1 MARPKTQKRMLH
13 TIIRWLVAGL
23 ILAPL
28 SWFFYIEAGRILSNI
43 AIRQIARLTNTEIQT
58 GLVDFQTNGSIYIEQ
73 LVISPKE
80 QNGRGA
86 ILKAEKVQG
95 QLSIGSVLLLKP
107 RLKVINIDDFVFTA
121 QYDLDTGFSNL
132 SGLNIK
138 YNTSKIIRM
147 PRISLKAGTLQYSK
161 ISNGQSQVAVSVPID
176 ADFGLDNN
184 SEDGYGFEIT
194 TATMSSG
201 FAKSRLKGLWKP
213 GIVTIAGGI
222 SSIDV
227 PELEMAWIIDVL
239 AAEFKYDQN
248 NDFSLKLSMPDL
260 QSKRNEAL
268 DNLAS
273 VGPIF
278 LGKSGLFTALQGF
291 FDMYQPK
298 GMVDAKL
305 EMSGNLNRLSESTM
319 AGSANC
325 KDAAFCYNK
334 FPYAIENLTGRID
347 FTKNSVTLNN
357 LSGKHGDTQLFI
369 NGTCSDFG
377 PNLKYGIRITSDNMP
392 LDNDL
397 YNALKTKQKEFWAAF
412 SPTGLAGID
421 FQLNRQTQTDKEI
434 KLAVELHGSEAVYR
448 NFPYQ
453 LQNLTGRLL
462 FNKNKVIFSDV
473 VSQVSQRKITLN
485 GEIETRG
492 AETNKPPVYDFLI
505 NVNNVPL
512 DATLEAA
519 LTEKQKNLYDQF
531 CPAGL
536 ADGLIKVSTQDSGTP
551 GVTAALSFRN
561 ASLKLEQ
568 FPHPVSDI
576 TAKAVFSPDLIDV
589 RNFSGRYG
597 NDLLSLTGQ
606 IHLDQEYRQLLY
618 QLKLRLE
625 ETLLNDDLLSLLP
638 GSLKKIVSEFKPE
651 GSVNLSADL
660 NKESL
665 TETPDYGISIEC
677 LRNSATIP
685 KLPFPLKD
693 ITGTLTI
700 KDNIIELKDIA
711 ASIGDNVQ
719 ETADN
724 ATIKLNGRA
733 SLAGNTFSDIL
744 LHLSAK
750 DISFANQLNL
760 LMPQRVRP
768 LYDKLSPDGLF
779 GLDFENMRISHTDD
793 GQKSIDFDGDVIFN
807 DSTFKTSGLRTSLNT
822 TLKSKGTYKT
832 GEGLSR
838 FQGAF
843 NGGTMKIQ
851 GKSFSNL
858 KADVIYDPNS
868 RHWSTQGLV
877 ADCYGGKLK
886 GKFEFMQP
894 VEQFGEYVLQTGF
907 DNIDL
912 KQFLADT
919 VSGQAPEQGHTSGKM
934 NGSLSLNATLG
945 DNSSRI
951 GTCKL
956 SISDM
961 QVGKL
966 SPLARILQVLQLS
979 GPEDYAF
986 DRMFVDSYIKQDGL
1000 FVQKLDLAGESL
1012 AFYGS
1017 GWMDLKNRSIE
1028 LALTARGKRLATD
1041 DPSILQSLT
1050 EGLGQAVVR
1059 MDVSGDIYDPKV
1071 TTKTLPL
1078 IEQTLNIF
1086 GTKPDK

>member
-1 MARPKTQKRMLH
+1 MARPKTQKRMLN

-28 SWFFYIEAGRILSNI
+28 SWFFYIEAGRILSHI
-43 AIRQIARLTNTEIQT
+43 AIRQIAKLTNTKIRT
-58 GLVDFQTNGSIYIEQ
+58 GLVDFHTDGSVYIEQ
-73 LVISPKE
+73 LVISSKE
-80 QNGRGA
+80 QNGRDT
-86 ILKAEKVQG
+86 ILKAEKVYG
-95 QLSIGSVLLLKP
+95 QFSVSSVLLLRP
-107 RLKVINIDDFVFTA
+107 RLKVINIEDFVFTA
-121 QYDLDTGFSNL
+121 QYDLDTGWSNL
-132 SGLNIK
+132 SGLKIK
-138 YNTSKIIRM
+138 YNKSKLVRM

-161 ISNGQSQVAVSVPID
+161 ISNGQAQVAVSVPID
-176 ADFGLDNN
+176 ADFGLDKN
-184 SEDGYGFEIT
+184 SEDGYSFEIT
-194 TATMSSG
+194 TATMASG

-213 GIVTIAGGI
+213 GIVTMAGGI

-239 AAEFKYDQN
+239 AAEFKYDEN
-248 NDFSLKLSMPDL
+248 NDFSLKLSVPDL
-260 QSKRNEAL
+260 ESRRNEAL

-305 EMSGNLNRLSESTM
+305 EMSGNLGRLSESTM
-319 AGSANC
+319 AGNANC

-334 FPYAIENLTGRID
+334 FPYAIEHLTGRID

-357 LSGKHGDTQLFI
+357 LSGKHGETRFFL
-369 NGTCSDFG
+369 NGSCSNFG
-377 PNLKYGIRITSDNMP
+377 PNLKYAIRITSDNMP

-397 YNALKTKQKEFWAAF
+397 YNALKTKQKEFWSVF
-412 SPTGLAGID
+412 SPAGFAAID
-421 FQLNRQTQTDKEI
+421 LHLSRQTQTDKEV
-434 KLAVELHGSEAVYR
+434 KLAVELLDSEAVYR

-462 FNKNKVIFSDV
+462 FNKNKIIFSDV
-473 VSQVSQRKITLN
+473 VSQVSQRKIILN

-492 AETNKPPVYDFLI
+492 ADKPPMYDFLI
-505 NVNNVPL
+505 KVNNAPL
-512 DATLEAA
+512 DATLQAA

-536 ADGLIKVSTQDSGTP
+536 ADGLIKVSTQDSGAP
-551 GVTAALSFRN
+551 SVTAGLSFKN

-568 FPHPVSDI
+568 FPRPVSDI
-576 TAKAVFSPDLIDV
+576 TAKAVFTPDLINV
-589 RNFSGRYG
+589 KEFAGRYG
-597 NDLLSLTGQ
+597 NDLIFLTGQ
-606 IHLDQEYRQLLY
+606 IHIDQEYRQSLY
-618 QLKLRLE
+618 QLTLRLE
-625 ETLLNDDLLSLLP
+625 QTLLNDDLLNLLP
-638 GSLKKIVSEFKPE
+638 GSLKNIVSELKPE

-660 NKESL
+660 NKVSL
-665 TETPDYGISIEC
+665 TEPPDYSITLEC
-677 LRNSATIP
+677 LSNSVTIP

-711 ASIGDNVQ
+711 AGIGDNVPAT
-719 ETADN
+719 EDN
-724 ATIKLNGRA
+724 ATIKLNGQA
-733 SLAGNTFSDIL
+733 ILAGNTFSDIL

-750 DISFANQLNL
+750 DISLANQLNL
-760 LMPQRVRP
+760 VLPQRVKP
-768 LYDKLSPDGLF
+768 LYDKLSPTGLF
-779 GLDFENMRISHTDD
+779 DLDFENIHLSHTDD
-793 GQKSIDFDGDVIFN
+793 GRKSIDFDGDVIFN
-807 DSTFKTSGLRTSLNT
+807 NSSFKTSGIRTILNA
-822 TLKSKGTYKT
+822 TLITKGTYKT
-832 GEGLSR
+832 GEGLSG

-843 NGGTMKIQ
+843 NGGTLKIQ
-851 GKSFSNL
+851 GKSFTNL
-858 KADVIYDPNS
+858 KADLFYDPNS
-868 RHWSTQGLV
+868 RHWSTQGLI

-886 GKFEFMQP
+886 GNFELKQP
-894 VEQFGEYVLQTGF
+894 AEQLGEYILQTGF

-919 VSGQAPEQGHTSGKM
+919 ESGQAPEQGHTSGKM
-934 NGSLSLNATLG
+934 NGSLSLNARLG

-951 GTCKL
+951 GTCRL

-966 SPLARILQVLQLS
+966 SPLAKILQVLQLS

-986 DRMFVDSYIKQDGL
+986 DRLYVDSYIKQDEL
-1000 FVQKLDLAGESL
+1000 FVQKLDLAGQSL

-1017 GWMDLKNRSIE
+1017 GWMDLKNRNVE

-1059 MDVSGDIYDPKV
+1059 MDVSGDIYDPRV

-1086 GTKPDK
+1086 GSKPDK

>member
-1 MARPKTQKRMLH
+1 MARPKTQKRMLN

-28 SWFFYIEAGRILSNI
+28 SWFFYIEAGRVLSYI
-43 AIRQIARLTNTEIQT
+43 AIRQIARLTNTKIRT
-58 GLVDFQTNGSIYIEQ
+58 GLVDFHTDGSVYIEQ

-80 QNGRGA
+80 QNGRDT
-86 ILKAEKVQG
+86 ILKAEKVYG
-95 QLSIGSVLLLKP
+95 KFSVVSVLLLRP
-107 RLKVINIDDFVFTA
+107 RLKVINIDDFIFTA
-121 QYDLDTGFSNL
+121 QYDLDTGWSNL
-132 SGLNIK
+132 SGLKIK
-138 YNTSKIIRM
+138 YNKSKLGRM

-161 ISNGQSQVAVSVPID
+161 ISNGQTQVAVSVPID
-176 ADFGLDNN
+176 ADFGLDKN
-184 SEDGYGFEIT
+184 SEDGYSFEIT

-201 FAKSRLKGLWKP
+201 FAKSSLKGLWKP

-248 NDFSLKLSMPDL
+248 NDFSLKLSVPDL
-260 QSKRNEAL
+260 ESRRNKAL

-273 VGPIF
+273 VGPVF

-291 FDMYQPK
+291 WDMYQPK
-298 GMVDAKL
+298 GMVDAEL
-305 EMSGNLNRLSESTM
+305 EMSGNLSRLSESKM
-319 AGSANC
+319 AGKVHC
-325 KDAAFCYNK
+325 KDVAFFYSG

-347 FTKNSVTLNN
+347 FTRNSVTLNN
-357 LSGKHGDTQLFI
+357 LSGFHGDTRFFL
-369 NGTCSDFG
+369 NGSCSDFG
-377 PNLKYGIRITSDNMP
+377 PNLKYDIRITSDNMP

-397 YNALKTKQKEFWAAF
+397 YDALKTKQKEFWSAF
-412 SPTGLAGID
+412 STTGFAAID
-421 FQLNRQTQTDKEI
+421 LQLNRQTQTDKET
-434 KLAVELHGSEAVYR
+434 KLAVELHGAEAVYR

-462 FNKNKVIFSDV
+462 FNRNKVIFSDV
-473 VSQVSQRKITLN
+473 VSQVSQRKIILN

-492 AETNKPPVYDFLI
+492 ADKPAMYDFLI
-505 NVNNVPL
+505 KANNVPL
-512 DATLEAA
+512 DATLQAA
-519 LTEKQKNLYDQF
+519 LTEKQKYLYQQF

-536 ADGLIKVSTQDSGTP
+536 ADGLIKVSSQDSGP
-551 GVTAALSFRN
+551 PSVTAGLSFKN

-568 FPHPVSDI
+568 FPLPVSDL
-576 TAKAVFSPDLIDV
+576 TAKAIFTPELINV
-589 RNFSGRYG
+589 KEFAGRYG
-597 NDLLSLTGQ
+597 NDLIFLTGQ
-606 IHLDQEYRQLLY
+606 IHLDQEYRQSLY
-618 QLKLRLE
+618 QLTLRLE
-625 ETLLNDDLLSLLP
+625 QTLLNDDLLNLLP
-638 GSLKKIVSEFKPE
+638 GSLKNIVSELKPE

-660 NKESL
+660 NKVSL
-665 TETPDYGISIEC
+665 TEPPDYSITLEC
-677 LRNSATIP
+677 LSNSVTIP
-685 KLPFPLKD
+685 KLPLPLKD

-711 ASIGDNVQ
+711 AGIGDNVPA
-719 ETADN
+719 TADN
-724 ATIKLNGRA
+724 ATIKLNGHA
-733 SLAGNTFSDIL
+733 TLAGNTFSDIL

-750 DISFANQLNL
+750 DISLANQLNL
-760 LMPQRVRP
+760 VLPQRVKP
-768 LYDKLSPDGLF
+768 LYDKLSPAGLF
-779 GLDFENMRISHTDD
+779 DLDFENIRLSHTDD
-793 GQKSIDFDGDVIFN
+793 GQKSVDFDGDVIFN
-807 DSTFKTSGLRTSLNT
+807 NSSFKTSGVRTKLNATLRT
-822 TLKSKGTYKT
+822 KGTYKT
-832 GEGLSR
+832 GEGLSS

-843 NGGTMKIQ
+843 NGGTLKIQ
-851 GKSFSNL
+851 GKSFTNL
-858 KADVIYDPNS
+858 KTDVIYDPNS
-868 RHWSTQGLV
+868 RHWSTQGLI

-886 GKFEFMQP
+886 GKFELIQP
-894 VEQFGEYVLQTGF
+894 GEYVLQTGF

-919 VSGQAPEQGHTSGKM
+919 ESGQAPEQGHTSGKM
-934 NGSLSLNATLG
+934 NGSLSLNAMLD

-951 GTCKL
+951 GTCRL
-956 SISDM
+956 SIIDM

-966 SPLARILQVLQLS
+966 SPLAKILQVLQLS

-1000 FVQKLDLAGESL
+1000 FVQKLDLSGQSL

-1086 GTKPDK
+1086 GTNPDK

>member
-1 MARPKTQKRMLH
+1 
-13 TIIRWLVAGL
+13 
-23 ILAPL
+23 LAPL
-28 SWFFYIEAGRILSNI
+28 SWFFYIEAGRILSYI
-43 AIRQIARLTNTEIQT
+43 AIRQIARLTNTKIRT
-58 GLVDFQTNGSIYIEQ
+58 GLVDFHTDGSVYIEQ

-80 QNGRGA
+80 QNGRDT

-95 QLSIGSVLLLKP
+95 QLSIGSVFLLRP

-121 QYDLDTGFSNL
+121 QYDLDTGWSNL
-132 SGLNIK
+132 SGLKIK
-138 YNTSKIIRM
+138 YNKSNIGRM
-147 PRISLKAGTLQYSK
+147 PRINLKAGTLQYSK
-161 ISNGQSQVAVSVPID
+161 ISNGQAQVAVSVPID
-176 ADFGLDNN
+176 ADFGLDKN
-184 SEDGYGFEIT
+184 SEDGYSFEIT

-248 NDFSLKLSMPDL
+248 NDFSLKLSVPDL
-260 QSKRNEAL
+260 QSRRNEAL

-291 FDMYQPK
+291 WDMYQPQ
-298 GMVDAKL
+298 GMVDAEL
-305 EMSGNLNRLSESTM
+305 EMSGNLGRLSESTM
-319 AGSANC
+319 AGNANC

-334 FPYAIENLTGRID
+334 FPYAIEHLTGRID

-357 LSGKHGDTQLFI
+357 LSGKHGDTRFFL
-369 NGTCSDFG
+369 NGSCSDFG
-377 PNLKYGIRITSDNMP
+377 PNLKYGIRITSNNMP

-397 YNALKTKQKEFWAAF
+397 YNVLKTKQKEFWSAF
-412 SPTGLAGID
+412 SPTGLAGINLQ
-421 FQLNRQTQTDKEI
+421 FSRQTQTDKKI

-462 FNKNKVIFSDV
+462 FDRNKVIFSDV

-492 AETNKPPVYDFLI
+492 DDKPAMYDFLI
-505 NVNNVPL
+505 KVNNVPL
-512 DATLEAA
+512 DATLETA
-519 LTEKQKNLYDQF
+519 LTEKQKNLYQQF
-531 CPAGL
+531 SPAGL
-536 ADGLIKVSTQDSGTP
+536 ADGLIKVSSQDSGPP
-551 GVTAALSFRN
+551 GVTAGLSFKN

-568 FPHPVSDI
+568 FPLPVSDI
-576 TAKAVFSPDLIDV
+576 TAKAVFTPDLINV
-589 RNFSGRYG
+589 KEFAGRYG
-597 NDLLSLTGQ
+597 NDLISLTGQ
-606 IHLDQEYRQLLY
+606 IHLDQEYRQSLY
-618 QLKLRLE
+618 QLAIRLE
-625 ETLLNDDLLSLLP
+625 QTLLNDDLLNLLP
-638 GSLKKIVSEFKPE
+638 GSLKKIVSELKPQ
-651 GSVNLSADL
+651 GSFNLSADL

-665 TETPDYGISIEC
+665 TEPPDYSITLEC
-677 LRNSATIP
+677 LSNSVTIP

-700 KDNIIELKDIA
+700 KDNRIELKDIA
-711 ASIGDNVQ
+711 ASIGNNVPA
-719 ETADN
+719 TADN
-724 ATIKLNGRA
+724 ATIKLNGQA
-733 SLAGNTFSDIL
+733 ILAGNTFSDIL

-750 DISFANQLNL
+750 DISLDNQLNL
-760 LMPQRVRP
+760 ILPQHVKP
-768 LYDKLSPDGLF
+768 LYDKLSPAGLF
-779 GLDFENMRISHTDD
+779 DLDFENIRLSHTDN

-807 DSTFKTSGLRTSLNT
+807 NSSFKTSGVRTKLDATLRT
-822 TLKSKGTYKT
+822 KGTYKT
-832 GEGLSR
+832 DEGLSS

-843 NGGTMKIQ
+843 NGGTLKIQ
-851 GKSFSNL
+851 GKSFTNL
-858 KADVIYDPNS
+858 KADIFYDPDS
-868 RHWSTQGLV
+868 HHWSTQGLI

-886 GKFEFMQP
+886 GKFEFKQP
-894 VEQFGEYVLQTGF
+894 AEQFGEYVLQTGF

-919 VSGQAPEQGHTSGKM
+919 ESGQAPEQGHTSGKM
-934 NGSLSLNATLG
+934 NGSLSLNARLG

-951 GTCKL
+951 GTCRL
-956 SISDM
+956 SIIDM

-966 SPLARILQVLQLS
+966 SPLAKILQVLQLS

-1000 FVQKLDLAGESL
+1000 FVQKLDLAGQSL

-1017 GWMDLKNRSIE
+1017 GWMDLKTRSVE

-1041 DPSILQSLT
+1041 DPSTLQSLT

-1086 GTKPDK
+1086 GSKPAK

>member
-1 MARPKTQKRMLH
+1 MPRPKTQKRMLN

-23 ILAPL
+23 ILVPL
-28 SWFFYIEAGRILSNI
+28 SWFFYIEAGRILSHI
-43 AIRQIARLTNTEIQT
+43 AIRQIARLTNTKIKT
-58 GLVDFQTNGSIYIEQ
+58 GLVDFHTDGSIYIEQ

-80 QNGRGA
+80 QNGRDT
-86 ILKAEKVQG
+86 ILKAEKVHG
-95 QLSIGSVLLLKP
+95 QLSISSVLLLRP
-107 RLKVINIDDFVFTA
+107 RLKVININDFVFTA
-121 QYDLDTGFSNL
+121 QYDLDTGWSNL
-132 SGLNIK
+132 SGLKIK
-138 YNTSKIIRM
+138 YNKSNLGRM
-147 PRISLKAGTLQYSK
+147 PRISLKAGILQYSK
-161 ISNGQSQVAVSVPID
+161 ISNGLAQVAVSVPID
-176 ADFGLDNN
+176 ADFGLDKN
-184 SEDGYGFEIT
+184 SEDGYSFEIT

-201 FAKSRLKGLWKP
+201 FAKSRLQGLWKP

-248 NDFSLKLSMPDL
+248 NDFSLKLSVPDL
-260 QSKRNEAL
+260 ESKRNEAL

-291 FDMYQPK
+291 WDMYQPK
-298 GMVDAKL
+298 GMVDAEL
-305 EMSGNLNRLSESTM
+305 EMSGNLSRLSESTM
-319 AGSANC
+319 AGNAYC

-334 FPYAIENLTGRID
+334 FPYAIEHLTGRID

-357 LSGKHGDTQLFI
+357 LSGKHGETRFFL
-369 NGTCSDFG
+369 NGSCSDFG

-397 YNALKTKQKEFWAAF
+397 YDALKTTQKKFWSAF
-412 SPTGLAGID
+412 SPTGFAAID
-421 FQLNRQTQTDKEI
+421 LQLNRQTQTDKET
-434 KLAVELHGSEAVYR
+434 KLAVELHGAEAVYR

-462 FNKNKVIFSDV
+462 FNKNKVFFSDV
-473 VSQVSQRKITLN
+473 VSQVSQRKIILN

-492 AETNKPPVYDFLI
+492 ADKPAIYDFLI

-512 DATLEAA
+512 DATLETA

-536 ADGLIKVSTQDSGTP
+536 ADGLIKVSTQDSGAP
-551 GVTAALSFRN
+551 SVTAGLSFKN

-568 FPHPVSDI
+568 FPRPVSDI
-576 TAKAVFSPDLIDV
+576 TAKAVFTPDMINV
-589 RNFSGRYG
+589 KEFSGRYG
-597 NDLLSLTGQ
+597 NDLIFLTGQ
-606 IHLDQEYRQLLY
+606 IHIDQEYRQSLY
-618 QLKLRLE
+618 QLAIRLE
-625 ETLLNDDLLSLLP
+625 QTLLNDDLLNLLP
-638 GSLKKIVSEFKPE
+638 GSLNNIVSELKPE

-660 NKESL
+660 NKVSL
-665 TETPDYGISIEC
+665 TEPPDYSITLEC
-677 LRNSATIP
+677 LRNSVTIP

-711 ASIGDNVQ
+711 AGIGNNVPA
-719 ETADN
+719 TADN
-724 ATIKLNGRA
+724 ATIKLNGQA
-733 SLAGNTFSDIL
+733 ILADNTFSDIL

-750 DISFANQLNL
+750 DISLANQLNL
-760 LMPQRVRP
+760 VLPQRVKP
-768 LYDKLSPDGLF
+768 LYDKLSPTGLF
-779 GLDFENMRISHTDD
+779 DLDFENIRLSHTDD

-807 DSTFKTSGLRTSLNT
+807 NSSFKTSGVSTKLNATLRT
-822 TLKSKGTYKT
+822 KGTYKT
-832 GEGLSR
+832 GEGLSS
-838 FQGAF
+838 FQGTF
-843 NGGTMKIQ
+843 NGGTLKIQ
-851 GKSFSNL
+851 GKSFTNL
-858 KADVIYDPNS
+858 KTDVIYDPNS
-868 RHWSTQGLV
+868 RHWSTQDLV

-886 GKFEFMQP
+886 GKFEFKQP
-894 VEQFGEYVLQTGF
+894 GEYVLQTGF

-919 VSGQAPEQGHTSGKM
+919 ESGQALEQGHTSGKM
-934 NGSLSLNATLG
+934 NGSLSLNAMLD

-951 GTCKL
+951 GTCRL

-966 SPLARILQVLQLS
+966 SPLAKILQVLQLS

-986 DRMFVDSYIKQDGL
+986 DRLYVDSYIKQDEL
-1000 FVQKLDLAGESL
+1000 FVQKLDLAGQSL

-1059 MDVSGDIYDPKV
+1059 MDVSGDIYDPRV

-1086 GTKPDK
+1086 GAKPDK